1 MLILLFLFFA
11 VVLFGLKFT
20 SKGTANY
27 LSVENTQGVKC
38 VFILMVF
45 YSHFNS
51 YISLTDSIYDT
62 VYIKFFRF
70 IGQAMVA
77 MFLFYSG
84 YGVMESITRKGESYI
99 LKIPKNRILKTLV
112 NFDFAVLLFLV
123 LNLIINSKISLKQVM
138 LSLIGWDSLGNSNW
152 YIFVILMLYTLR
164 FLVFSVIR
172 KETKSARLSSVF
184 VLTALICGLILVTY
198 RFNIRPTYWYDTAL
212 CYALGMGYSLVKEY
226 VEKAVNKNFF
236 LWLFSLLLSAAAF
249 VVLKGHNVFI
259 EIAAN
264 LCFTVSL
271 VIFTMRI
278 TLNNKVLK
286 WCGEHLFEIYI
297 LQRIPMIIFQKVRLS
312 EWNIYIYFT
321 VCVAVTALLCIV
333 FKYLTTKFWKAVKL

>member
-27 LSVENTQGVKC
+27 LSVENTQGVKG

-62 VYIKFFRF
+62 VYIKIFRF
-70 IGQAMVA
+70 IGQAMVV

-84 YGVMESITRKGESYI
+84 YGVMESIKRKGMPYI
-99 LKIPKNRILKTLV
+99 LKMPKNRMLKTLV

-123 LNLIINSKISLKQVM
+123 LDLIIKSKISLKQVA

-152 YIFVILMLYTLR
+152 YIFVILLLYTLT
-164 FLVFSVIR
+164 FLVFAVIR
-172 KETKSARLSSVF
+172 KETKSARFLAVF
-184 VLTALICGLILVTY
+184 ILTASICGLILATY

-212 CYALGMGYSLVKEY
+212 CYALGMGYSLVKES

-236 LWLFSLLLSAAAF
+236 LWLLFLLLSAAAF
-249 VVLKGHNVFI
+249 IILKGHNVFI

-264 LCFTVSL
+264 LCFAVAV

-286 WCGEHLFEIYI
+286 WCGENLFEIYI
-297 LQRIPMIIFQKVRLS
+297 LQRIPMIIFQKVGIS
-312 EWNIYIYFT
+312 QWNLYIYFI
-321 VCVAVTALLCIV
+321 VCAVTTVLLCII
-333 FKYLTTKFWKAVKL
+333 FKYFTTKFWKTVKL